1 MGEILKKRLK
11 QDSFASVE
19 SEMVLNLMVTS
30 YFLQNNLNEVLKKF
44 DVTRG
49 QFNVLR
55 ILKGVYPEGH
65 ARCDIIDRMIEPSPD
80 VTRLVDRLEKAGYIE
95 RSRSQE
101 DARRSITT
109 ITEQGLQKVE
119 EINPEIEAFSKYIGN
134 RLTEEEC
141 HKLSALCE
149 KLYAERIE

>member
-19 SEMVLNLMVTS
+19 SEMVLNLMVTL
-30 YFLQNNLNEVLKKF
+30 YFLVNNLNEVLKKF
-44 DVTRG
+44 DMTRG

-119 EINPEIEAFSKYIGN
+119 EINPEIE
-134 RLTEEEC
+134 
-141 HKLSALCE
+141 
-149 KLYAERIE
+149 